1 MLFRSKSSSFVIID
15 VLKKEDISV
24 SSAYVHGVLKDA
36 GIGKLARRSLDP
48 EFPTAEIDM
57 TL

>member
-1 MLFRSKSSSFVIID
+1 MGIP
-15 VLKKEDISV
+15 DISV

-48 EFPTAEIDM
+48 EFPTVEIDM